1 MSILDSTALPRRIKT
16 SGIAGWTGM
25 ALLQGSTLPT
35 LLNSLEGSAHLP
47 PLSLTVM
54 TWLGLSLYLWNSIA
68 TNNTLYTVGNAIGLT
83 LNTIMIGL
91 IIL

>member
-35 LLNSLEGSAHLP
+35 LLNSIEGNAHLP

-68 TNNTLYTVGNAIGLT
+68 TKNTLYTVGNAIGLT

>member
-1 MSILDSTALPRRIKT
+1 MRILDSAALPRRIKT
-16 SGIAGWTGM
+16 SGIAGWVGM

-35 LLNSLEGSAHLP
+35 LLNSIEGNAHLP
-47 PLSLTVM
+47 SFAVTVM